1 MPYPPP
7 FEPPPRRPEWPP
19 VVPGA
24 PLFPVA
30 IPVVDVPGGHDPFER
45 LFEQRRVF
53 LRGRL
58 DGATVTRLA
67 AELMALDGESA
78 RDVTL
83 VISSPGGPLDD
94 VWSVLDVLAVMRAP
108 VHTTALG
115 QAAGT
120 AAGVLACG
128 TGRRRVAAH
137 ATVTLRLSE
146 PDELRGT
153 ADEVRVAA
161 EQLAARRGAFA
172 QRLADATGRPVA
184 DLAGALDHGPVL
196 SAAEACAVG
205 IADEVLSKP

>member
-1 MPYPPP
+1 MPKPPP
-7 FEPPPRRPEWPP
+7 YEPSPPGRPEWPP
-19 VVPGA
+19 DVPA
-24 PLFPVA
+24 VPTPVA
-30 IPVVDVPGGHDPFER
+30 IPIVDVPGGHDPFER

-58 DGATVTRLA
+58 DGLSATRLA

-83 VISSPGGPLDD
+83 VITSPGGPVDD
-94 VWSVLDVLAVMRAP
+94 CWSVLDVLAVMRAP

-115 QAAGT
+115 QASGT
-120 AAGVLACG
+120 AAAVLACG

-161 EQLAARRGAFA
+161 EQLAARRTAFA
-172 QRLADATGRPVA
+172 DRLAGATGRPVA
-184 DLAGALDHGPVL
+184 DLAAALDSGPVL
-196 SAAEACAVG
+196 TARDAIAAG
-205 IADEVLSKP
+205 LADEVLTKG